1 MQVCEKC
8 GRPVKH
14 IATGVSELAICDTE
28 KLNFVTENGTK
39 KSGYLIHDCLR
50 KLEVIENEKDSQIS
64 RTI

>member
-1 MQVCEKC
+1 MQICENC
-8 GRPVKH
+8 GRQVKS
-14 IATGVSELAICDTE
+14 IATGIGESVICDTE
-28 KLNFVTENGTK
+28 KLYFVTENGFK